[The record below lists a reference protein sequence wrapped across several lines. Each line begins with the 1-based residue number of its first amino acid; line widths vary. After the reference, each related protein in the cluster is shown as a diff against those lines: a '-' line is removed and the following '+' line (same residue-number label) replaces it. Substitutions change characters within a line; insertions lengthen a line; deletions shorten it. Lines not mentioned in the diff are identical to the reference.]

1 MAMVDLQ
8 TTAEVPQT
16 LEGWFTLH
24 DVYAVDWPRWLKLPA
39 EQQSEISDAARRW
52 LASAGEI
59 PSGDTAVYSVL
70 TQKGDL
76 MFVHYRQTPEEI
88 NRVELSLRQTRLF
101 EYLVPAYS
109 YFAVIEIGLYELT
122 AMARKKLADQ
132 DITAGSE
139 EYEEFFET
147 EMEKQ
152 KQRVQTRLFRD
163 IPEQRYICFY
173 PMSKRRGEQVNWY
186 ALSMEERRD
195 LMRGHGRIGHK
206 YHQDVTQIIGGS
218 VGLDDWEWG
227 VSLHADDT
235 LVFKKLIYEMRFDP
249 ASALYA
255 EFGPF
260 YIGIRRSPEQLPALL
275 GGRLDE

>member
-1 MAMVDLQ
+1 MVDVP
-8 TTAEVPQT
+8 TTEVPQT

-24 DVYAVDWPRWLKLPA
+24 DVYAVDWPGWLSLAPD
-39 EQQSEISDAARRW
+39 QRQEIAGAAGEW
-52 LASAGEI
+52 LAGTSRAVKGDSA
-59 PSGDTAVYSVL
+59 AYSVL

-76 MFVHYRQTPEEI
+76 MFVHYRETPDEL
-88 NRVELSLRQTRLF
+88 NRAELSLRQSPLF
-101 EYLVPAYS
+101 AYLRPAYS
-109 YFAVIEIGLYELT
+109 YFSVIEIGLYELT

-132 DITAGSE
+132 EIAPGSP

-152 KQRVQTRLFRD
+152 KQRVQTRLFRN

-195 LMRGHGRIGHK
+195 MMRGHGRIGHK
-206 YHQDVTQIIGGS
+206 YHQEVTQIIGGS

-227 VSLHADDT
+227 VSLHADDP

-260 YIGIRRSPEQLPALL
+260 YVGIRRLPEQLPALL
-275 GGRLDE
+275 AGRLDA